1 MYLKPLTQWTHEN
14 TQYRI
19 VPVEEGTMRSAYD
32 LCEAPLWF
40 VVQRRRTDLGEI
52 VRNFSFW
59 EDLFNEK
66 VPDLHYYERM
76 KEHLQHKAEITSRC
90 RLELGMPAE
99 MVFAV

>member
-40 VVQRRRTDLGEI
+40 VV
-52 VRNFSFW
+52 
-59 EDLFNEK
+59 
-66 VPDLHYYERM
+66 
-76 KEHLQHKAEITSRC
+76 
-90 RLELGMPAE
+90 
-99 MVFAV
+99 